1 MIVVHV
7 HGDGE
12 FDKER
17 IWDSVKPSLLK
28 IRAPEEHCGVAERRI
43 QTVNES
49 TRCTVHSLPYDQY
62 LRVMVRG
69 LIERIAFML
78 NLLPSDHGVST
89 TLSPTEIV
97 DGRGKF
103 DFSKKH
109 LPYGSYVQA
118 YLKTTNNQEERSIE
132 AIALRPANDQ
142 NGYYFMSLRT
152 GQRIHSN
159 KWDELPITQHV
170 IDKVHSLSEKENR
183 HAMRDKELTFEWAP
197 GVPIESLAIQED
209 DIEINQDRNEIND
222 LGIIQEEQEQ
232 DIRENEENDRPY
244 VSDDESN
251 KSEEHGIHFEE
262 GSAINSIPLEDNTI
276 NEEDIDYEHDEDYYM
291 KVIKENAEYDDDAEI
306 SKTSS

>member
-17 IWDSVKPSLLK
+17 IRDSVKPSQLK
-28 IRAPEEHCGVAERRI
+28 IRAPEEHCGVAERGIR
-43 QTVNES
+43 TVKER

-62 LRVMVRG
+62 PRVMVRG

-78 NLLPSDHGVST
+78 NLFPSDHGVST
-89 TLSPTEIV
+89 TLSPAEIV

-170 IDKVHSLSEKENR
+170 INKVHSLSEKENR

-197 GVPIESLAIQED
+197 GVPIESLAIQDD
-209 DIEINQDRNEIND
+209 DIEIDQDRNEIND

-251 KSEEHGIHFEE
+251 KSEEHGIQFEE

-276 NEEDIDYEHDEDYYM
+276 NEEDIDPEHDEDY
-291 KVIKENAEYDDDAEI
+291 
-306 SKTSS
+306 